1 MGIPTMIDTHAAPDR
16 SVGGYA
22 LPVVDEDAVRR
33 LSAALGLSRV
43 TAHLLV
49 SRGVATVDAAERF
62 LAPSL
67 ERDWEDP
74 RVIPGIDE
82 VADLVD
88 WALGSGSRI
97 CVLGDFDADGVSAT
111 AVMVRAL
118 RRLGGEVFAIIP
130 RRLGEG
136 YGLSPAVIERIV
148 EREPDLVITVDNG
161 IAAADEVI
169 LLQERGIRVAVTDH
183 HEPADSVPQGVPV
196 ADPKLDEGCPSRELA
211 GVGVALKLV
220 QLLGERHG
228 TPGLWREYLDL
239 ATLGTIGDQMVL
251 QGENRALV
259 AAGTRMMEERPSF
272 AISAFKAVYP
282 REAKLTADALAFSLL
297 PRINSAGRMGDAML
311 ALDLLLAD
319 NMVDAMDAMTR
330 LEEANDARRAMEAEL
345 TGKVDAEIERTYRGQ
360 RAIVAGGEDWHEGV
374 KGIVASRIVGRYRV
388 PTLLFSIQDGM
399 AFGSGRSVG
408 KVDLFHA
415 VESCSDMLV
424 RFGGHEAAV
433 GITLES
439 SRLDEFRDRLCAVL
453 DELPASD
460 FEVPRTVDMEVSL
473 SEVDIPIIDE
483 VGILAPFGQGNPV
496 PRYLVRSVLME
507 NRRAQGRPP
516 VHFSCT
522 AVDGVAEVRGIYFRP
537 DDLDALI
544 DCDRAVDIVFGAER
558 NEYRGNVTPQL
569 MIKDIVL
576 PEAPVVAESHMTA
589 AFELV
594 SELFARSEEFLDRS
608 DYAGILDA
616 RSFHTKVA
624 GVTFEGRQEVLRVL
638 TAPADLRLVRE
649 PGNAHDGN
657 AIAVVAAAGQIGYLN
672 ARLSARL
679 APAMDAGETYRAV
692 LEERTG
698 DGGERSFG
706 ANILVRKGD
715 DEEDGVLDVMQ
726 VRAMRD
732 SLAACDDAILLERL
746 REGFIGPYGLHEAQ
760 SAALDALGAGRS
772 VLCVMATGRGKSLIF
787 QIHAARTALRQR
799 RASVFVYPLRALVAD
814 QAFHLQERFMQF
826 GLDVRV
832 LTGES
837 SAAERASVFEALA
850 EGLVDCILTT
860 PEFLT
865 IHADRFARA
874 GRVGFLVIDEAHHI
888 ADAHRPAYMA
898 VREARQAMGDPV
910 VLACTATADDTTARA
925 IVDTC
930 GIDEVV
936 CDPSVRENLAVVD
949 QRNLKR
955 RDAYLARLVDT
966 GGKTVVYVN
975 SREQAASIARTLRKR
990 LPSHASQVAFY
1001 HAGIPKGDRLKVERA
1016 FRDGVLQAIVSTS
1029 AFGEG
1034 VNIPDIRNVVLY
1046 HLPFDGVE
1054 FNQMAGRAGRDGQEA
1069 HVHLLYGK
1077 DDVVINERI
1086 LESTAPGRDELVSL
1100 YRALRQLA
1108 AETGYGEDG
1117 FQVSNAGLV
1126 ERCRRIDSKSKLGE
1140 SGVSSGIAVF
1150 RELGFLE
1157 TRGYGSA
1164 RRIVLVEHPPRMELA
1179 QSARYLEGRGALEAF
1194 AGFRRWA
1201 FDSSPDEVLRHFNRP
1216 ILPGSQGAEGE

>member
-1 MGIPTMIDTHAAPDR
+1 MTDPHKAPDR

-22 LPVVDEDAVRR
+22 LPAVDEGAVRR

-49 SRGVATVDAAERF
+49 ARGMTTVASAERF

-74 RVIPGIDE
+74 RVIPGIVE

-88 WALGSGSRI
+88 WALGSGARV

-118 RRLGGEVFAIIP
+118 RRLGGEVYAVIP

-136 YGLSPAVIERIV
+136 YGLSPAVIERIL
-148 EREPDLVITVDNG
+148 ERSPDLVITVDNG

-169 LLQERGIRVAVTDH
+169 LLQQEGVRVAVTDH
-183 HEPADSVPQGVPV
+183 HEPADAVPRGIPV
-196 ADPKLDEGCPSRELA
+196 ADPKLDGDCPSRELA

-228 TPGLWREYLDL
+228 MPGLWKEYLDL

-259 AAGTRMMEERPSF
+259 AAGTRMMEEHPSY

-282 REAKLTADALAFSLL
+282 REARLSADALAFSLL

-319 NMVDAMDAMTR
+319 TMVDAMDAMTR

-345 TGKVDAEIERTYRGQ
+345 TEKVDAEIERIYSGQ
-360 RAIVAGGEDWHEGV
+360 RAIVAGGGDWHEGV
-374 KGIVASRIVGRYRV
+374 KGIVASRIAGRYQV
-388 PTLLFSIQDGM
+388 PTVLFSIQDGM

-408 KVDLFHA
+408 SVDLFHA
-415 VESCSDMLV
+415 VESCSDVLV
-424 RFGGHEAAV
+424 RFGGHAAAV
-433 GITLES
+433 GVTLEA
-439 SRLDEFRDRLCAVL
+439 SRLDEFRERLCAVL
-453 DELPASD
+453 EGLPDAD
-460 FEVPRTVDMEVSL
+460 FEVPRSVDMEVSL
-473 SEVDIPIIDE
+473 SEVDIPTIDE

-507 NRRAQGRPP
+507 NRRAQGHPP
-516 VHFSCT
+516 VHYSCT
-522 AVDGVAEVRGIYFRP
+522 AVDGVTEVRGIYFRP
-537 DDLDALI
+537 VNLEELVA
-544 DCDRAVDIVFGAER
+544 CDQAVDIVFGAER
-558 NEYRGNVTPQL
+558 NEFRGNVTPQL

-576 PEAPVVAESHMTA
+576 PEEPADADPHMDA
-589 AFELV
+589 ALGLV
-594 SELFARSEEFLDRS
+594 TELFARSEEFLDRS

-624 GVTFEGRQEVLRVL
+624 GVTFEGRQEVLRTL
-638 TAPADLRLVRE
+638 TVPVDLRLVRE
-649 PGNAHDGN
+649 PGNVHDGN

-698 DGGERSFG
+698 DGGERCFG
-706 ANILVRKGD
+706 ANILVHKGVE
-715 DEEDGVLDVMQ
+715 EEDGTLDVMQ
-726 VRAMRD
+726 ARATRD
-732 SLAACDDAILLERL
+732 ALAAHDEAALLEQL
-746 REGFIGPYGLHEAQ
+746 REGLIGPHRLHEAQ
-760 SAALDALGAGRS
+760 SAALAALGAGKS
-772 VLCVMATGRGKSLIF
+772 VLSVMATGRGKSLIF
-787 QIHAARTALRQR
+787 QLHAARTALRER

-814 QAFHLQERFMQF
+814 QAFHLQERFMRF

-837 SAAERASVFEALA
+837 SAAERTSVFEALA
-850 EGLVDCILTT
+850 AGLVDCILTT

-865 IHADRFARA
+865 IHASRFAQS

-888 ADAHRPAYMA
+888 ADSHRPAYA
-898 VREARQAMGDPV
+898 AIGEARRSMGDPV
-910 VLACTATADDTTARA
+910 VLACTATAGDAAARA
-925 IVDTC
+925 IIDVC
-930 GIDEVV
+930 GIDEVI
-936 CDPSVRENLAVVD
+936 CDPSVRENLVVAD

-955 RDAYLARLVDT
+955 RDAYLARLVDA
-966 GGKTVVYVN
+966 GDKSVVYVN
-975 SREQAASIARTLRKR
+975 SREQAAGIARTLRKR
-990 LPSHASQVAFY
+990 LPAHASQVAFY
-1001 HAGIPKGDRLKVERA
+1001 HAGIPKGDRLRVEEA
-1016 FRDGVLQAIVSTS
+1016 FRDGVLRTIVSTS

-1069 HVHLLYGK
+1069 CVHLLYGK
-1077 DDVVINERI
+1077 DDVRINERI
-1086 LESTAPGRDELVSL
+1086 LKSGAPSRDELVSL
-1100 YRALRQLA
+1100 YRALKLLSD
-1108 AETGYGEDG
+1108 ETGHAEDG
-1117 FQVSNAGLV
+1117 FQVANLELAD
-1126 ERCRRIDSKSKLGE
+1126 RCRGIDPRSRLGE
-1140 SGVSSGIAVF
+1140 SGVSSGISVF

-1157 TRGYGSA
+1157 TRGHGSA
-1164 RRIVLVEHPPRMELA
+1164 RRIVLVEHPPRMELT

-1194 AGFRRWA
+1194 GTFRQWA
-1201 FDSSPDEVLRHFNRP
+1201 FDSSPDEILRHFNRP
-1216 ILPGSQGAEGE
+1216 ILPGPHAAGDG